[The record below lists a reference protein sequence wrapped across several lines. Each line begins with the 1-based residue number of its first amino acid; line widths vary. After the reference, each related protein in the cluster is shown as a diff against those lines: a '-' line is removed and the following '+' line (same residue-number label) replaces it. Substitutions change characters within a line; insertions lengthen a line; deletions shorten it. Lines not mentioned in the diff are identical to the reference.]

1 MEADAERQ
9 NGAERQ
15 RGRDAE
21 RQRGKMVQPRKCFA
35 FPSSATNA
43 KLARTL
49 QGTEEVL
56 LFYSQ
61 TLLVFATT
69 TTFVHSDEVISR
81 ENQTAMTRDHLVAHL
96 RLGST

>member
-1 MEADAERQ
+1 MQLQWKRM
-9 NGAERQ
+9 
-15 RGRDAE
+15 
-21 RQRGKMVQPRKCFA
+21 QRGKMVQPRKCFA

-43 KLARTL
+43 QLARTL

-81 ENQTAMTRDHLVAHL
+81 ENQTAMIRDHLVAHL
-96 RLGST
+96 RL